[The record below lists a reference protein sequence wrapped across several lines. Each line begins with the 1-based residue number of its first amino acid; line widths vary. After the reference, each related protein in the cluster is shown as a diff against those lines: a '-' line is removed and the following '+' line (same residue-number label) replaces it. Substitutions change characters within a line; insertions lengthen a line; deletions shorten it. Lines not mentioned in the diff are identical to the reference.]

1 MLVAAER
8 APLRSSSAPQIKGRT
23 LGPSSSSR
31 SRTTR
36 GESSPVRVLLIDDD
50 PAFLRAATRALATAR
65 PSFAVT
71 TAMTGAAAVAMLD
84 VAGADE
90 NDRPDL
96 IVLDYHLPDT
106 VAPNLLRHLTASGS
120 LRDVPV
126 LVLTR
131 DERERARG
139 DALAAGAR
147 AFAAKPSRVR
157 ALREV
162 IVHFWEVH
170 GGLADDPAD

>member
-1 MLVAAER
+1 MLAAVER
-8 APLRSSSAPQIKGRT
+8 APIRSTPASQIKGRSPERSFS
-23 LGPSSSSR
+23 GR
-31 SRTTR
+31 SRTVR
-36 GESSPVRVLLIDDD
+36 GDGRPVRVLVIDDD
-50 PAFLRAATRALATAR
+50 PAFLSAATRALTTAH
-65 PSFAVT
+65 PVFAVT
-71 TAMTGAAAVAMLD
+71 TAMTGTAAVAILD
-84 VAGADE
+84 IAHGTE

-106 VAPNLLRHLTASGS
+106 VAPNLLRRLTASGS
-120 LRDVPV
+120 LRGVPV
-126 LVLTR
+126 LVLTH
-131 DERERARG
+131 DERARG

-170 GGLADDPAD
+170 GERTDDPAD